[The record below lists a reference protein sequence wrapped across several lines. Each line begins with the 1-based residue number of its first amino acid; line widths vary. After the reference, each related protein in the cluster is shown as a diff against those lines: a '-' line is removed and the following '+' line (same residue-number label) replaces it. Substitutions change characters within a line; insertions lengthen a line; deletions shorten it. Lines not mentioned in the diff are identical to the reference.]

1 MVRVAPFSPRSS
13 YTLASA
19 ACAARGREV
28 RELPSISGR
37 SWPRERRLQFRNP
50 VAEADYTRGGGEMNI
65 LYIMGIVSVVL
76 FIFGFLGL
84 E

>member
-1 MVRVAPFSPRSS
+1 M
-13 YTLASA
+13 
-19 ACAARGREV
+19 
-28 RELPSISGR
+28 
-37 SWPRERRLQFRNP
+37 QFREP
-50 VAEADYTRGGGEMNI
+50 SGGGRLYEGGGEMNI